1 MMPTVMTTGSTA
13 ATTTMMTAAAE
24 AATPHEAARSR
35 ARGCVCPALPISGSR
50 STASIAPSPATV
62 RHLLA
67 RARALLQQYSV
78 QYSNQRMHA
87 HGVQPPPLRGVAG
100 CLVAGAGWTAVEAQV
115 LMCKVGCGWR
125 AALPRTHQ
133 CRRTPLF
140 GALCTCKKWV
150 ELQREFGA
158 LCMGR
163 QVWKG
168 QSREWRRGFPRGRV
182 GRKLGGC

>member
-87 HGVQPPPLRGVAG
+87 HGVHPPPPR
-100 CLVAGAGWTAVEAQV
+100 
-115 LMCKVGCGWR
+115 CGG
-125 AALPRTHQ
+125 L
-133 CRRTPLF
+133 
-140 GALCTCKKWV
+140 
-150 ELQREFGA
+150 
-158 LCMGR
+158 
-163 QVWKG
+163 
-168 QSREWRRGFPRGRV
+168 PRGRS
-182 GRKLGGC
+182 RMDRGGGAGPHVQRMEGGFAPDTSVQAYSAVRSSMYM